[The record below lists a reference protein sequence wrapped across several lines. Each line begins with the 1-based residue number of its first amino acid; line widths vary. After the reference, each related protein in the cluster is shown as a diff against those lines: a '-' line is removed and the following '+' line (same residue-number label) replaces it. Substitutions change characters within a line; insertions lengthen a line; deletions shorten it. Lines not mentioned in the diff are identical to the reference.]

1 MDPQATPTR
10 LLSRGPK
17 SILSSRS
24 SMYVTGF
31 FFTEFYLIFLF
42 DRLSVSSNDFYL
54 VLPSYRVFFVGSS
67 SLPTLFHERCC
78 FFYLV
83 LLIYLF
89 HHLCLVGPCSRGRRT
104 TFTEFY
110 RVFWGVHH
118 CLRRWMQEGHSTRAQ
133 KKKQETIG
141 VRGTG
146 DIGDAAPD
154 AAFPFRHSPALT
166 ESFSL
171 PYRVSRG
178 HHFSHVSHWPL
189 SQSVPCGHW
198 PAPSGFQSDRKP
210 SRSYLTEFYRV
221 LPSCTEVYLVLP
233 SFTELYRVVPS
244 FTELYRVNE
253 RWPIRSHLLRV
264 SGGST

>member
-10 LLSRGPK
+10 LRSRGPK

-133 KKKQETIG
+133 KKTRDDRRSGNWRHRRRSAGCCVSISPL
-141 VRGTG
+141 TG
-146 DIGDAAPD
+146 A
-154 AAFPFRHSPALT
+154 
-166 ESFSL
+166 
-171 PYRVSRG
+171 YRVI
-178 HHFSHVSHWPL
+178 F
-189 SQSVPCGHW
+189 
-198 PAPSGFQSDRKP
+198 AA
-210 SRSYLTEFYRV
+210 
-221 LPSCTEVYLVLP
+221 
-233 SFTELYRVVPS
+233 VPS
-244 FTELYRVNE
+244 FA
-253 RWPIRSHLLRV
+253 RSSLFPRFSLA
-264 SGGST
+264 T